1 MGITGADSPDCTLDI
16 SEHLLRL
23 ITESL
28 RLRSN
33 ETRSYQ
39 TLECLLE
46 ARNGS
51 LARIRNRNMTTLKEH
66 LVAIPTQGDIR
77 IELHISQTSADCL
90 EEVRDLLSKEM
101 DTDLTVGDA
110 LSVLLFDYMSEL
122 IAARVLE
129 RLDLERL
136 IPARIAIQPSSPSH

>member
-1 MGITGADSPDCTLDI
+1 MGITGADSPDYTLDI
-16 SEHLLRL
+16 SEHLFCL

-51 LARIRNRNMTTLKEH
+51 LARIRNRDMTTLKEH

-77 IELHISQTSADCL
+77 VELHISQTSADCL

>member
-1 MGITGADSPDCTLDI
+1 MGRNSADSPDCTLDI
-16 SEHLLRL
+16 SEHLFRL
-23 ITESL
+23 TTESL

-51 LARIRNRNMTTLKEH
+51 LARIRDRDMATLKEH

-90 EEVRDLLSKEM
+90 DEVKDHLSKEM

-110 LSVLLFDYMSEL
+110 LSV

-136 IPARIAIQPSSPSH
+136 IPARIAIPPSSPRH

>member
-1 MGITGADSPDCTLDI
+1 
-16 SEHLLRL
+16 
-23 ITESL
+23 
-28 RLRSN
+28 
-33 ETRSYQ
+33 
-39 TLECLLE
+39 
-46 ARNGS
+46 
-51 LARIRNRNMTTLKEH
+51 MTTLKEH

-90 EEVRDLLSKEM
+90 DEVKDLLSKEM

-136 IPARIAIQPSSPSH
+136 IPTRIAIPPSSPRH

>member
-1 MGITGADSPDCTLDI
+1 MGRNSADSPDCTLDI
-16 SEHLLRL
+16 SEHLFRL
-23 ITESL
+23 TTESL

-51 LARIRNRNMTTLKEH
+51 LARIRDRDMTTLKEH

-90 EEVRDLLSKEM
+90 DEVKDLLSKEM

-136 IPARIAIQPSSPSH
+136 IPTRIAIPPSSPRH

>member
-1 MGITGADSPDCTLDI
+1 MGRNSADSPDCTLDI
-16 SEHLLRL
+16 SEHLFRL
-23 ITESL
+23 TTESL

-51 LARIRNRNMTTLKEH
+51 LARIRDRDMATLKEH

-90 EEVRDLLSKEM
+90 DEVKDHLSK
-101 DTDLTVGDA
+101 
-110 LSVLLFDYMSEL
+110 
-122 IAARVLE
+122 
-129 RLDLERL
+129 
-136 IPARIAIQPSSPSH
+136 

>member
-1 MGITGADSPDCTLDI
+1 VGRNSADSPDCTLDI
-16 SEHLLRL
+16 SEHLFRL
-23 ITESL
+23 TTESL

-51 LARIRNRNMTTLKEH
+51 LARIRDRDMCTLKEH
-66 LVAIPTQGDIR
+66 LGAIPTQGDIR
-77 IELHISQTSADCL
+77 IELRISQTSAECL
-90 EEVRDLLSKEM
+90 DEVKDLLSKELEA
-101 DTDLTVGDA
+101 DLTVGDA

-122 IAARVLE
+122 KAAWVLE
-129 RLDLERL
+129 RLDLERVV
-136 IPARIAIQPSSPSH
+136 PARIAIPPSSPRH

>member
-1 MGITGADSPDCTLDI
+1 MGADSPDCMLDI
-16 SEHLLRL
+16 SEHLFRL
-23 ITESL
+23 TTESL

-51 LARIRNRNMTTLKEH
+51 LARIRDRDMTTLKEH

-90 EEVRDLLSKEM
+90 DEVKDLLSKEM

-136 IPARIAIQPSSPSH
+136 IPASIAIPPSSPRH